1 MSDSGSSYGYG
12 NYGGVSSDIFHISD
26 MVQNFNTFAFMKS
39 NAVHIPRIPGLFLNL
54 LP

>member
-12 NYGGVSSDIFHISD
+12 NYGGVSSDIYISD
-26 MVQNFNTFAFMKS
+26 MVQNFNIFAFMKS
-39 NAVHIPRIPGLFLNL
+39 NAVHIPTIPGFVFNS